1 MKKRRFYSM
10 WAKTLVVAVML
21 AAAVVTGIWGSC
33 FLTAMNTGMTV
44 SEASDPIP
52 YESSTR
58 ALSYLNSETHTILEN
73 QSHISRFCVD
83 GKYDEN
89 ATVDISDMTTGVAK
103 EKKNANLEYRLG
115 DLCDFYNS
123 DGRIMLQYLLSSY
136 EEYTMSEVD
145 EGEEVFSE
153 TAEVYGSKA
162 ELKGTRSVLVDR
174 NAYSDENEGTGLESG
189 IAYSVKCYDTTYNVL
204 YNNGIEIEKKY
215 IQNASGKTI
224 ADYAQD
230 NLSSVSIIDCYNRLI
245 DAAAQVNEYRKAVPE
260 ETNARLYVKNLKTG
274 KIFSNVSGWESL
286 ADVSAVKEAYEK
298 SVKTTAYYLWDG
310 NLEESTCADPGEVA
324 SYGSALRSAAEV
336 NLGGGT
342 YQIFVGLDTGYPVKQ
357 SMSYRDQKAYE
368 WYLKN
373 QIFAP
378 VNPLVIIFTGLAVM
392 IIMLILLAFQ
402 TGHRPEDR
410 EIHPVA
416 ADRFPIEIYFIM
428 DICLWVGVISMFCEA
443 MSVYNRYSYLY
454 DSNYLDFGSI
464 MLNSGALIVGTLVCG
479 VLLLAWELKRYGR
492 RIKEKSL
499 GGSIIKSI
507 CSGIKKAAESAYRA
521 RKENQ
526 KLIILYTGFVLI
538 QFIILLVAGAAGGSG
553 NGGIALILAVL
564 IIIFDIFVLLQL
576 LKNISGRDEVKKG
589 MDEIARGNLDYQINT
604 EHMSGDN
611 RDMADELNRVREGLK
626 HAVEAEMKSERLKTD
641 LITNVSHDIK
651 TPLTSIINYV
661 DILKRENIQDEK
673 IAGYI
678 RILDRKAARLK
689 QLTEDLV
696 EASKI
701 SSGNITLDMQK
712 INLKQLI
719 KQTNGEFEEKFGEKQ
734 LELICE
740 LPEAEMLILAD
751 GRRMFRVIEN
761 LYNNAAKYAMPH
773 SRVYVNG
780 EIKGGKVIFSMKN
793 MSENPLNFK
802 ADELLERFVRGD
814 VSRSTEGSGLGLEI
828 ARNLTLMQNGTFD
841 LYVDGD
847 LFKVTITFDAV

>member
-1 MKKRRFYSM
+1 
-10 WAKTLVVAVML
+10 
-21 AAAVVTGIWGSC
+21 
-33 FLTAMNTGMTV
+33 
-44 SEASDPIP
+44 
-52 YESSTR
+52 
-58 ALSYLNSETHTILEN
+58 
-73 QSHISRFCVD
+73 
-83 GKYDEN
+83 
-89 ATVDISDMTTGVAK
+89 
-103 EKKNANLEYRLG
+103 
-115 DLCDFYNS
+115 
-123 DGRIMLQYLLSSY
+123 
-136 EEYTMSEVD
+136 
-145 EGEEVFSE
+145 
-153 TAEVYGSKA
+153 
-162 ELKGTRSVLVDR
+162 
-174 NAYSDENEGTGLESG
+174 
-189 IAYSVKCYDTTYNVL
+189 
-204 YNNGIEIEKKY
+204 
-215 IQNASGKTI
+215 
-224 ADYAQD
+224 
-230 NLSSVSIIDCYNRLI
+230 
-245 DAAAQVNEYRKAVPE
+245 
-260 ETNARLYVKNLKTG
+260 
-274 KIFSNVSGWESL
+274 
-286 ADVSAVKEAYEK
+286 
-298 SVKTTAYYLWDG
+298 
-310 NLEESTCADPGEVA
+310 
-324 SYGSALRSAAEV
+324 
-336 NLGGGT
+336 
-342 YQIFVGLDTGYPVKQ
+342 
-357 SMSYRDQKAYE
+357 
-368 WYLKN
+368 
-373 QIFAP
+373 
-378 VNPLVIIFTGLAVM
+378 
-392 IIMLILLAFQ
+392 
-402 TGHRPEDR
+402 
-410 EIHPVA
+410 
-416 ADRFPIEIYFIM
+416 
-428 DICLWVGVISMFCEA
+428 
-443 MSVYNRYSYLY
+443 
-454 DSNYLDFGSI
+454 
-464 MLNSGALIVGTLVCG
+464 
-479 VLLLAWELKRYGR
+479 
-492 RIKEKSL
+492 
-499 GGSIIKSI
+499 
-507 CSGIKKAAESAYRA
+507 
-521 RKENQ
+521 
-526 KLIILYTGFVLI
+526 
-538 QFIILLVAGAAGGSG
+538 
-553 NGGIALILAVL
+553 
-564 IIIFDIFVLLQL
+564 
-576 LKNISGRDEVKKG
+576 
-589 MDEIARGNLDYQINT
+589 
-604 EHMSGDN
+604 MSGDN